1 MIYIYVATRVIT
13 FFGTVLRTFWEHIA
27 CRIASIAAED
37 IRAFKVDE
45 LCGHVEHELCE
56 TKKQAFTMC
65 FLPFFLNFIIGC
77 CLLLSGSYRVIY
89 AGDLGSIKY
98 WVFLYM
104 GISCLANCV
113 PSFED
118 VLSFKD
124 MFYNEN
130 AGKFLKVILA
140 PFYSVIYVGALL
152 ERYSLTF
159 VLAIAFAFVF
169 PHIFNVFFPAIA
181 TVIQMVSE

>member
-1 MIYIYVATRVIT
+1 MMYLYVATRVIT
-13 FFGTVLRTFWEHIA
+13 FFGTELRTFWEHVA
-27 CRIASIAAED
+27 CRITGIAAED
-37 IRAFKVDE
+37 IRPFKVSE

-65 FLPFFLNFIIGC
+65 FFPFFLNFIIGC

-89 AGDLGSIKY
+89 AGDFSSVKS
-98 WVFLYM
+98 WVFLYV

-124 MFYNEN
+124 VFYGEN
-130 AGKFLKVILA
+130 SSKVLKIVMA
-140 PFYSVIYVGALL
+140 PFFATIYIFSFL

-159 VLAIAFAFVF
+159 VLAVFFAFLFPRVF
-169 PHIFNVFFPAIA
+169 NIFLPTIS
-181 TVIQMVSE
+181 TVIQMLSE